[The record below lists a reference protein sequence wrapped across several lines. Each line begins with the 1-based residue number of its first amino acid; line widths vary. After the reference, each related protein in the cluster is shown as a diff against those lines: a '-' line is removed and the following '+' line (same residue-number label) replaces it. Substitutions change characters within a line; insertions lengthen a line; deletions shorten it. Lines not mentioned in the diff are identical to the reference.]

1 MKASVERYGV
11 VVIGGGAAGMMAA
24 IRAAECGQRVVL
36 LEKNKR
42 LGEKL
47 SITGGGRCNITNAE
61 EDTRTLLTHYGD
73 AAPFLHSAFSQFGVA
88 ETFTF
93 FKTLGLPCVVE
104 ARKRAFPETMS
115 APTVTMALVTRMKEL
130 GVIIRLSSPVSR
142 IRAKGGRVTGVFVDT
157 VEYVGDA
164 YILATGGVSHPETGS
179 TGDGFAWL
187 RDIGHTVEKPTP
199 TIVPL
204 RARDAWVKELAG
216 TTLKHVRITFF
227 VERVRRFFVKGD
239 VLLTHFG
246 VSGPTILN
254 SAGKVSDLLQEGS
267 VTAIVDLF
275 PEEDL
280 GILDRR
286 IAASFD
292 IHKNKSLRNA
302 LRELVPPGT
311 ADVLLSLIPSI
322 DPETKVHSVTKPMR
336 RDLATM
342 LKTLP
347 LSIAGL
353 MGLDRAVV
361 ADGGVPLEEIDTRTM
376 RSRKLKN
383 LFITGDLLHINRPT
397 GGYSLQLCWTTG
409 YVAGSHAH

>member
-1 MKASVERYGV
+1 MKASVERYEV

-24 IRAAECGQRVVL
+24 IRAAERGQRVVL

-61 EDTRTLLTHYGD
+61 EDTRTLLSHYGD
-73 AAPFLHSAFSQFGVA
+73 AAPFLHSAFSQFGVP

-115 APTVTMALVTRMKEL
+115 APTVTMALVARLKEL
-130 GVIIRLSSPVSR
+130 GVVIRLSSPVSR

-204 RARDAWVKELAG
+204 RARDAWVKALAG
-216 TTLKHVRITFF
+216 TTLKHVRTTFF
-227 VERVRRFFVKGD
+227 VEGTRRFFVRGD

-254 SAGKVSDLLQEGS
+254 TAGKVSDLLQEGA
-267 VTAIVDLF
+267 VTAIIDLF

-292 IHKNKSLRNA
+292 LHKNKSLRNA
-302 LRELVPPGT
+302 LREIVPPGT
-311 ADVLLSLIPSI
+311 AEVLLTLTPSI

-336 RDLATM
+336 RKLAQL
-342 LKTLP
+342 LKALP

-409 YVAGSHAH
+409 YVAGSHTH